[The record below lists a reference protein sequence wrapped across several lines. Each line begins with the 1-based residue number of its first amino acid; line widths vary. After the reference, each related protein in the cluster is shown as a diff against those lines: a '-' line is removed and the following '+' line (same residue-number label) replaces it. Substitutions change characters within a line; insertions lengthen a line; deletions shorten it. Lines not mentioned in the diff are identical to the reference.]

1 MKYSKK
7 ALLAMAAVIGTGL
20 LAGCSTKLSPEPFDA
35 NLRLTSG
42 HVKTVVKAG
51 KTTRLEVFKALGAPN
66 VIAMDSDN
74 GEIWTYDQMKVRRTS
89 QGYSAGA
96 YFLTLFAFS
105 DDVAFTGR
113 NQNIPYPGRG
123 AGDAGVSATGRVGTS
138 TTSISTATLVVRFD
152 ANDKVKSYNMLVT
165 SF

>member
-1 MKYSKK
+1 MKHSKK
-7 ALLAMAAVIGTGL
+7 ALLAIAAVIGAGL
-20 LAGCSTKLSPEPFDA
+20 LTGCSTKLSPEPFDA
-35 NLRLTSG
+35 NVRLTSG

-51 KTTRLEVFKALGAPN
+51 KTSRLEVFKALGAPN
-66 VIAMDSDN
+66 VIAMSSDN

-96 YFLTLFAFS
+96 YFLTVFAFS
-105 DDVAFTGR
+105 DDIAHTGGR
-113 NQNIPYPGRG
+113 RRIPYPGRG
-123 AGDAGVSATGRVGTS
+123 AGDAGVTASGAVGTN